1 MTPNTNLTTGPI
13 GRTLL
18 MFSLPV
24 LGSNILQSLNAS
36 INSIWV
42 GHYLGEAAL
51 TATSNANIIL
61 FFLLGVVFGISMANT
76 IMVGQA
82 VGARNLGEAHRV
94 VGSSTTFFIL
104 LSVLAAAMGYVFT
117 PEILGAMGTPAD
129 ATPLAI
135 RYLRIIFLALP
146 FMYFYNFVMM
156 TLRGAGDSRTPF
168 YFMLLS
174 VVLDIALNPL
184 LIFGMGPIPPLG
196 IAGSALAT
204 LVSQLIS
211 LAAMLAV
218 LYRRKHFLMLHR
230 GQLGYLKPDLAILR
244 TLVAKGLPMGLQ
256 MVVISSSAIVM
267 MAFVNRYGSQTAAAY
282 GVASQLWTYVQM
294 PALAV
299 GASVSS
305 MVAQNIGAG
314 RWDRV
319 SRITGMGLLFNLL
332 VTGTLVGA
340 IYQFNRHS
348 LGLFLPDDGVAIGIA
363 QHINA
368 IVLWSFILFGFTIVL
383 FGTVRA
389 TGAVMAPLVV
399 LFVSMWV
406 VRLPFAALLGERLGA
421 DAIWWSFPLGS
432 IVSVVLAAAYYRFG
446 NWRASHIRPPA
457 TRAAGATVPGAAA
470 AARAGGAAP
479 VFAGSDGS
487 AEFLG
492 QAPDTS
498 MGTPCQDPRPMI
510 GEVEGVED
518 SAMPGRA

>member
-1 MTPNTNLTTGPI
+1 MKPDARLTTGPI

-18 MFSLPV
+18 LFSLPV

-42 GHYLGEAAL
+42 GHFLGEAAL
-51 TATSNANIIL
+51 TATSNANIVL

-82 VGARNLGEAHRV
+82 IGGGDAQAARRV
-94 VGSSTTFFIL
+94 VGTGATFFLL
-104 LSVLAAAMGYVFT
+104 LSVGASALGYAFT
-117 PEILGAMGTPAD
+117 PDILRAMGTPAD

-146 FMYFYNFVMM
+146 LMYFYNFVMM

-174 VVLDIALNPL
+174 VVLDVALNPI
-184 LIFGMGPIPPLG
+184 LIFGIGPFPAMH

-204 LVSQLIS
+204 LISQLVA
-211 LAAMLAV
+211 LAAMMFV
-218 LYRRKHFLMLHR
+218 LYRRGHYLALGRGEMHFLR
-230 GQLGYLKPDLAILR
+230 PDVAILKS
-244 TLVAKGLPMGLQ
+244 LVVKDVPMGLQ

-267 MAFVNRYGSQTAAAY
+267 MALVNRYGSQTAAAY

-305 MVAQNIGAG
+305 MVAQNIGAR

-319 SRITGMGLLFNLL
+319 GQITRTGLAFNVLM
-332 VTGTLVGA
+332 TGALVGLV
-340 IYQFNRHS
+340 YLFNRHS
-348 LGLFLPDDGVAIGIA
+348 LGLFLPDDGAAIEIA

-368 IVLWSFILFGFTIVL
+368 VVLWSFVLFGFTIVL

-389 TGAVMAPLVV
+389 TGAVTVPLLV
-399 LFVSMWV
+399 LFVSMWL
-406 VRLPFAALLGERLGA
+406 VRVPFAWALGDRYGA

-432 IVSVVLAAAYYRFG
+432 VISLALAGAYYRFG
-446 NWRASHIRPPA
+446 GWRSSHVLPVSDAASE
-457 TRAAGATVPGAAA
+457 V
-470 AARAGGAAP
+470 
-479 VFAGSDGS
+479 V
-487 AEFLG
+487 G

-498 MGTPCQDPRPMI
+498 MAPPCEDPLEPLA
-510 GEVEGVED
+510 EPA
-518 SAMPGRA
+518 SKPA

>member
-1 MTPNTNLTTGPI
+1 MKPDARLVTGPI
-13 GRTLL
+13 GRTLFL
-18 MFSLPV
+18 FSLPV

-51 TATSNANIIL
+51 TATSNANIVL

-76 IMVGQA
+76 IMIGQA
-82 VGARNLGEAHRV
+82 VGARDLDEARRV
-94 VGSSTTFFIL
+94 VGTSTTFFVL
-104 LSVLAAAMGYVFT
+104 LSVIAAALGYVFT
-117 PEILGAMGTPAD
+117 PDILSAMGTPPD
-129 ATPLAI
+129 ARPLAI

-184 LIFGMGPIPPLG
+184 LIFGLGPIPRMD

-204 LVSQLIS
+204 LIAQLVS
-211 LAAMLAV
+211 LAAMMWL
-218 LYRRKHFLMLHR
+218 LYRRKHFLTLHR
-230 GQLGYLKPDLAILR
+230 SQLRHLRPDLGILR
-244 TLVAKGLPMGLQ
+244 SLVAKGLPMGLQ

-267 MAFVNRYGSQTAAAY
+267 MALVNQYGSQTAAAY

-305 MVAQNIGAG
+305 MVAQNVGAG

-319 SRITGMGLLFNLL
+319 SRITGMGLAFNLAM
-332 VTGTLVGA
+332 TGALVGLV
-340 IYQFNRHS
+340 YLFNRHS
-348 LGLFLPDDGVAIGIA
+348 LGLFLPDDGGAIEIA

-389 TGAVMAPLVV
+389 TGAVMAPLAV

-406 VRLPFAALLGERLGA
+406 VRLPFAWWLGRTIGA
-421 DAIWWSFPLGS
+421 DAVWWSFPLGS
-432 IVSVVLAAAYYRFG
+432 VVSITLAAAYYRFG
-446 NWRASHIRPPA
+446 NWRASQMLP
-457 TRAAGATVPGAAA
+457 
-470 AARAGGAAP
+470 AAP
-479 VFAGSDGS
+479 TAG
-487 AEFLG
+487 EVVG

-498 MGTPCQDPRPMI
+498 MGTPTEDALKPA
-510 GEVEGVED
+510 GEAETV
-518 SAMPGRA
+518 

>member
-1 MTPNTNLTTGPI
+1 MKPDARLTTGPI

-18 MFSLPV
+18 LFSLPV

-42 GHYLGEAAL
+42 GHFLGEAAL
-51 TATSNANIIL
+51 TATSNANIVL

-82 VGARNLGEAHRV
+82 LGAGDTQEARRV
-94 VGSSTTFFIL
+94 VGTGATFFLL
-104 LSVLAAAMGYVFT
+104 LSIGAAVLGFIFT
-117 PEILGAMGTPAD
+117 PAILGAMGTPAD

-146 FMYFYNFVMM
+146 LMYFYNFVMM

-174 VVLDIALNPL
+174 VVLDVVLNPI
-184 LIFGMGPIPPLG
+184 LIFGIGPLPALH

-204 LVSQLIS
+204 LISQLVA
-211 LAAMLAV
+211 LAAMLWV
-218 LYRRKHFLMLHR
+218 LYRRGHYLALGRGELRFLR
-230 GQLGYLKPDLAILR
+230 PDGAILKSL
-244 TLVAKGLPMGLQ
+244 LVKGVPMGLQ

-267 MAFVNRYGSQTAAAY
+267 MSLVNRYGSQTAAAY

-305 MVAQNIGAG
+305 MVAQNIGAR

-319 SRITGMGLLFNLL
+319 GKITRTGLVFNVLM
-332 VTGTLVGA
+332 TGALVGMV
-340 IYQFNRHS
+340 YLFNRHS
-348 LGLFLPDDGVAIGIA
+348 LGLFLPDDGGAIEIA

-368 IVLWSFILFGFTIVL
+368 VVLWSFVLFGFTIVL

-389 TGAVMAPLVV
+389 TGAVTVPLLV
-399 LFVSMWV
+399 LFVSMWL
-406 VRLPFAALLGERLGA
+406 VRVPFAWALGDRYGA

-432 IVSVVLAAAYYRFG
+432 VISLALAGAYYRFG
-446 NWRASHIRPPA
+446 GWRSSHVLPVSDAASE
-457 TRAAGATVPGAAA
+457 V
-470 AARAGGAAP
+470 
-479 VFAGSDGS
+479 V
-487 AEFLG
+487 G

-498 MGTPCQDPRPMI
+498 MAPPCEDPLEPLAEPA
-510 GEVEGVED
+510 GKP
-518 SAMPGRA
+518 A